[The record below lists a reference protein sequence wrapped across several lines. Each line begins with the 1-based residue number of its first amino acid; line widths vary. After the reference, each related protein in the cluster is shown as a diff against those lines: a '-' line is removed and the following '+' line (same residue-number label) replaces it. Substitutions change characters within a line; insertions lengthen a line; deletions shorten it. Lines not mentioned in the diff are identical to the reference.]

1 MSTELLTE
9 IRSDGV
15 MVATLNRPET
25 LNSLSGEMGR
35 LLIEAVAEASRNDD
49 VRCFVLT
56 GAGRGFCSG
65 ADAGAMNSR
74 GAAGGTGPT
83 RHQRMDRRG
92 GSFALA
98 MAMAECD
105 VPIVGAINGAAAGGG
120 CGIALCCDVRFMAE
134 SARLGT
140 IFIKRGVAADYGLS
154 YWLPRL
160 VGAAKAYELAYAGTM
175 LDAPTCL
182 QLGLANRVLP
192 DDRLMDETLAYA
204 AKIAAGPPL
213 AYTGLRRL
221 LVRSTTMPMHDF
233 LEYEWTVQTDLLRT
247 EDVAEGFRSF
257 AERREPQFKGR

>member
-1 MSTELLTE
+1 MSTDVLTE

-25 LNSLSGEMGR
+25 LNSLSAAMGE
-35 LLIEAVAEASRNDD
+35 LLIEAVEEASRNDA
-49 VRCFVLT
+49 VRAFVVT

-65 ADAGAMNSR
+65 ADAGAMNARGSGGSLPSR
-74 GAAGGTGPT
+74 
-83 RHQRMDRRG
+83 RQRMDRRG
-92 GSFALA
+92 GSFRLA

-105 VPIVGAINGAAAGGG
+105 VPIIGAINGAAAGGG

-160 VGAAKAYELAYAGTM
+160 VGAAKAYELAYEGSM
-175 LDAPTCL
+175 LEAATAL
-182 QLGLANRVLP
+182 ELGLANRVYL
-192 DDRLMDETLAYA
+192 DDRLMEETLAYA

-221 LVRSTTMPMHDF
+221 LVRSTTMPMRDF
-233 LEYEWTVQTDLLRT
+233 LEYEWTVQADLLRT

>member
-1 MSTELLTE
+1 MSTELLIE

-35 LLIEAVAEASRNDD
+35 LLLDAVAEASRNDD

-120 CGIALCCDVRFMAE
+120 CGIALCCDVRFLAE